1 MYNKL
6 IYFIRLLHLILLVS
20 IISAP
25 LLPKYYLLKIISLLI
40 FITINWK
47 ITNTCVLTKIEYYL
61 MNYSSIESGFIFRLI
76 NPLYKFDN
84 EKIFNIN
91 LEYITYSWLLL
102 LILIYN
108 LK

>member
-6 IYFIRLLHLILLVS
+6 IYLIRLLHLILL
-20 IISAP
+20 IIVILAP
-25 LLPKYYLLKIISLLI
+25 LLPKYYLLKIIYLLI
-40 FITINWK
+40 FIIINWK
-47 ITNTCVLTKIEYYL
+47 VTNTCTLTKIEYYL
-61 MNYSSIESGFIFRLI
+61 MNYSSIKSGFIYRLI

-91 LEYITYSWLLL
+91 LKYITYSWVLL

-108 LK
+108 FK